1 MIIHNEQIYEP
12 LRPLLLGSAEIL
24 FLLQQLEN
32 VVKSCCAFLQIKGIQ
47 ITFDD
52 IFSQEPKKSF
62 ETLGKIFKAMKEPM
76 GFKPSF
82 QEQLDNFVKSRNTFI
97 HDYWVKNKIYSI
109 DESIDGATFQEI
121 ASFELALYEET
132 IYMTQVFLG
141 LQYSIGAVL
150 ASREGKTNEFEA
162 EPEYEGMK
170 KCAPVFL
177 SVIENEERRLL
188 SY

>member
-1 MIIHNEQIYEP
+1 MIIHNEQTDEP
-12 LRPLLLGSAEIL
+12 LRPLLLGSGEIL

-47 ITFDD
+47 ATVEDVLSEEPRKRFD
-52 IFSQEPKKSF
+52 
-62 ETLGKIFKAMKEPM
+62 TLGRILKAMKQPM

-82 QEQLDNFVKSRNTFI
+82 QEKLDNFVKSRNTFI

-109 DESIDGATFQEI
+109 DQSIGLAIFQEI
-121 ASFELALYEET
+121 ASFELALYKET

-177 SVIENEERRLL
+177 SVIENEER
-188 SY
+188 